1 MSDLRHSSGAEGGEA
16 SPGDKLQ
23 AKLGEGSEDSTG
35 SSQRRATGA
44 ELSVSCTG

>member
-23 AKLGEGSEDSTG
+23 AKLGEGSEDG
-35 SSQRRATGA
+35 PGR
-44 ELSVSCTG
+44 LSGVPQGRNSL